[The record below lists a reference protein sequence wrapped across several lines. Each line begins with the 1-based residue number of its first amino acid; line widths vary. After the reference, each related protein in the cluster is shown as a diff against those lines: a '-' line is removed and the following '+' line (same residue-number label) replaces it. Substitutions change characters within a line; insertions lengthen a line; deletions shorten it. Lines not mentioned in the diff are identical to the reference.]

1 MVVLTL
7 EFFMKTILFLA
18 AAATMASAQTP
29 APGAMVFGIVQS
41 NIGAP
46 IPGAWVTIYRDTADP
61 DKPAPPFMSGTA
73 SWKDGAFAFTGLEAG
88 IYHFCASLPG
98 STWLN
103 NCDWET
109 KRIVVQLNANQMTKD
124 VVVSL
129 KRGVALPIRID
140 DAGGLLDKNE
150 KSRAGAHV
158 LVGVGTTSGMFQPA
172 AVTASDK
179 QGRTHEV
186 LIPFDAP
193 VKLVVQSDLFQMAT
207 DKGVAFASGRNESTV
222 NIPAGS
228 SASTITVK
236 VTGIKP

>member
-1 MVVLTL
+1 
-7 EFFMKTILFLA
+7 MKVILLLAFATILAF
-18 AAATMASAQTP
+18 AQTP

-41 NIGAP
+41 NAGAP
-46 IPGAWVTIYRDTADP
+46 IPGAWVTIYRDTIDP

-88 IYHFCASLPG
+88 VYHFCASLPG

-103 NCDWET
+103 PCDWET
-109 KRIVVQLNANQMTKD
+109 KRVTAQLNANQIMKD

-129 KRGVALPIRID
+129 KRGIALPIRID
-140 DAGGLLDKNE
+140 DPGGLLDENE

-158 LVGVGTTSGMFQPA
+158 LVGVGTASGMFQPA
-172 AVTASDK
+172 AVTANDK

-193 VKLVVQSDLFQMAT
+193 VKLVVQSDLFQMAN
-207 DKGVAFASGRNESTV
+207 DKGVAFTAGRNESTV
-222 NIPAGS
+222 NIPTGS